1 MACRKAL
8 NRTGALEERCG
19 VGARIYLVSAEED
32 TDSVSEKQNLSG
44 VTMTQVN
51 VKALFTDYMDP
62 RMSFSFSRSYCLFIG
77 LDKGAISSFSFTV
90 QTMLHYYI

>member
-32 TDSVSEKQNLSG
+32 TDSVTEKQNLSG

-51 VKALFTDYMDP
+51 VKAFCLLTTWIQGCHLA
-62 RMSFSFSRSYCLFIG
+62 SLGLIVFS
-77 LDKGAISSFSFTV
+77 
-90 QTMLHYYI
+90 